1 MMGTFG
7 FPWCACGM
15 TWFLR
20 HGHRVHNLT
29 FDLTFTA
36 RFFPTPVGT
45 PGGKPLRLTARVKI
59 ARARPDRFWPAE
71 PFFRITFVIRPPQ
84 IASSSFTPSIACSV
98 STLRHPLRLIHSH
111 SESTH
116 AFAPPRGVATRRFR
130 QPIADIG
137 HVKGWLHWRLLG
149 ALTKGDARAAY
160 SRRIVAPS
168 SSLRPLFFSTRAA
181 PAPLCCAWAI
191 ESHPINHSLIS
202 PVPPHR
208 STTSSRPP
216 RNGLAVLRK
225 ENGSGG

>member
-1 MMGTFG
+1 MIY
-7 FPWCACGM
+7 
-15 TWFLR
+15 
-20 HGHRVHNLT
+20 
-29 FDLTFTA
+29 
-36 RFFPTPVGT
+36 
-45 PGGKPLRLTARVKI
+45 PGDPEKGERSSLSGYWLGPPLI
-59 ARARPDRFWPAE
+59 RPCVL

-84 IASSSFTPSIACSV
+84 IASSSFAPSIARSA
-98 STLRHPLRLIHSH
+98 SSGIHSDSH

-149 ALTKGDARAAY
+149 ALVTRDARAAY

-191 ESHPINHSLIS
+191 ESHPVDHSLIS
-202 PVPPHR
+202 PQSLR
-208 STTSSRPP
+208 ADPP
-216 RNGLAVLRK
+216 RPLVHLATAAPCSEK
-225 ENGSGG
+225 KNGSGG